1 MNKTAIIVVGSL
13 AVLGIGAFFLFKSK
27 ANPNV
32 SGTAGSG
39 LTNNSG
45 ANTSGS
51 SSASNNNS
59 GTLGSGSGATNNT
72 SSQTDNK
79 PKDTVLNTAPITN
92 PNAPITQAQ
101 SAQNTEALAVY
112 SQAQA
117 LASQVYNLKSQK
129 KPIIFGGDSSNFSY
143 NQLLDMQ
150 IIQLVN
156 TLKTLGYKE
165 VNGIAQKI

>member
-32 SGTAGSG
+32 SGNLDSG

-45 ANTSGS
+45 ANTSVS

-59 GTLGSGSGATNNT
+59 GTLGSGLEATNNT
-72 SSQTDNK
+72 SSQT
-79 PKDTVLNTAPITN
+79 KD
-92 PNAPITQAQ
+92 
-101 SAQNTEALAVY
+101 LAVY

-117 LASQVYNLKSQK
+117 LATQIVNLRSGI
-129 KPIIFGGDSSNFSY
+129 KPAIFQFGGDMQTYMRNMAQNGQIQGEISNIAT
-143 NQLLDMQ
+143 QMGA
-150 IIQLVN
+150 
-156 TLKTLGYKE
+156 LGYKE